1 MAASVSCLISVG
13 FLFVAWCGRAPGAAG
28 PLRPRPRESG
38 GKITKNNRDVGSRRQ
53 ENGPRPLFAPPR
65 GGGRF
70 CPQDGCKMVAEYLF
84 GRLDGRFMYFES
96 AWQLKN
102 CDCCSWE
109 TSGAIVV
116 RYCCLG
122 HFCVLI
128 VCFCIRLKP
137 FVGNAVLYF
146 AILHIRL
153 TLFSL
158 LQAVFYCFMSIFV
171 PQKACTSC

>member
-1 MAASVSCLISVG
+1 MLHGAGGRPGPPGPS
-13 FLFVAWCGRAPGAAG
+13 GRAPAKAVVKLRKIIETLAAAAKKMA
-28 PLRPRPRESG
+28 RA
-38 GKITKNNRDVGSRRQ
+38 
-53 ENGPRPLFAPPR
+53 PLFAPPR
-65 GGGRF
+65 DDGRF

-96 AWQLKN
+96 AWLLKN

-122 HFCVLI
+122 RFCVLI

-158 LQAVFYCFMSIFV
+158 LQAVFSCFMSIFV